1 MNETYDELVEVT
13 LDQLMKKYSIRN
25 DKECELLK
33 NGKKCID
40 SAVEVT
46 DENARIRIGSALI
59 EYLLY
64 KMNGG
69 K

>member
-1 MNETYDELVEVT
+1 MNETYDELFEVT
-13 LDQLMKKYSIRN
+13 LDQLIKKYNIRN
-25 DKECELLK
+25 DKEYELLK
-33 NGKKCID
+33 NGKKYID
-40 SAVEVT
+40 SAAEVT